1 MFALNIL
8 DYSPI
13 DEGAAAR
20 DALLQTIELA
30 KLADRLGYRRF
41 WVAEHHKVLSV
52 AGSSPEML
60 MMQLAA
66 STERIR
72 IGSGGVMLPHYSSY
86 KVAENFRMLEALHP
100 DRIDL
105 GIGRSRSYKDV
116 NQALNESKGIK
127 VSYEQQIQ
135 DLQKYFTDDTER
147 THRFRQLVATPIT
160 ETAPEMWL
168 LGTGHGSAAIAAK
181 NGLAYAFA
189 HFARPAADG
198 AEAVAAYREKFR
210 PSDLLAEPHVA
221 IAVFA
226 VVADTTEEAER
237 LAQALDLWLLFVES
251 ETPPPYYPSIDT
263 AERRGFSR
271 SEREKVEK
279 NRERMIIGDAETVK
293 AEIVRLADVYGADE
307 VTVIPNVSGA
317 ANRMKM
323 LSLLAEAFSLSVE

>member
-13 DEGAAAR
+13 DEGATAR
-20 DALLQTIELA
+20 DALLQTVELA
-30 KLADRLGYRRF
+30 KLADRLGFGRF
-41 WVAEHHKVLSV
+41 WVAEHHKVMSV

-86 KVAENFRMLEALHP
+86 KVAENFRLLEALHP
-100 DRIDL
+100 ERIDL

-135 DLQKYFTDDTER
+135 DLQKYFTDDTES
-147 THRFRQLVATPIT
+147 THRFRQLVAMPVA
-160 ETAPEMWL
+160 ETSPQMWL
-168 LGTGHGSAAIAAK
+168 LGTGHGSATIAAK
-181 NGLAYAFA
+181 NGLAYAYA
-189 HFARPAADG
+189 HFARPTADG
-198 AEAVAAYREKFR
+198 VEAVAAYQEKFR
-210 PSDLLAEPHVA
+210 PSNLLAEPQVI

-226 VVADTTEEAER
+226 VVAETMEEAER
-237 LAQALDLWLLFVES
+237 LAKALDLWLLFVES
-251 ETPPPYYPSIDT
+251 ETPPPYYPSSET
-263 AERRGFSR
+263 AEHRGFSR
-271 SEREKVEK
+271 AESEKVAK

-293 AEIVRLADVYGADE
+293 AEITRLAELYGADE
-307 VTVIPNVSGA
+307 VTVIPNISGA
-317 ANRMKM
+317 SNRMKM
-323 LSLLAEAFSLSVE
+323 LSLLAEAFSLGEE